1 MRREMLINLRDA
13 IRLAEHELGV
23 SELSDAELSVY
34 YDILKITGDG
44 DGVFSSDIL
53 RQQNDTKSLPH
64 ASYHRVLKSLM
75 EVGIIGH
82 FEERERNVYVL
93 RDEFKPS

>member
-34 YDILKITGDG
+34 YDILKITG
-44 DGVFSSDIL
+44 
-53 RQQNDTKSLPH
+53 
-64 ASYHRVLKSLM
+64 
-75 EVGIIGH
+75 
-82 FEERERNVYVL
+82 
-93 RDEFKPS
+93 